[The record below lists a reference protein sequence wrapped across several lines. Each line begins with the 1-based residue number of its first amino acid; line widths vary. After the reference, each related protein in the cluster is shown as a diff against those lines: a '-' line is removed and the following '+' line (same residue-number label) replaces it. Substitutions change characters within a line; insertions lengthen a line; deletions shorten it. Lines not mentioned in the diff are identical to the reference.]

1 MKIEKKF
8 CKCCNSLLNEVI
20 LVKDKKYHFCSNCN
34 SVFLDSE
41 FYLTSENQKDRY
53 LLHNN
58 TLEDAGYKKYLEKFF
73 DEVISFAKS
82 KNHTYLD
89 YGSGPN
95 PCLVELVKQKYSDF
109 EQIDAWDL
117 FFTKDFTP
125 KEDFYSLITCLEVAE
140 HFENPIESFL
150 HIKSLLKKDGL
161 LAVQTQIFYPED
173 DFEKTSKKFATWWYK
188 EDTTHV
194 TFYSKEGLIN
204 CCKNCG
210 LEFLTQINKNLLVF
224 TKKD

>member
-73 DEVISFAKS
+73 DEVISF
-82 KNHTYLD
+82 
-89 YGSGPN
+89 
-95 PCLVELVKQKYSDF
+95 CVV
-109 EQIDAWDL
+109 
-117 FFTKDFTP
+117 
-125 KEDFYSLITCLEVAE
+125 V
-140 HFENPIESFL
+140 
-150 HIKSLLKKDGL
+150 
-161 LAVQTQIFYPED
+161 
-173 DFEKTSKKFATWWYK
+173 
-188 EDTTHV
+188 
-194 TFYSKEGLIN
+194 
-204 CCKNCG
+204 
-210 LEFLTQINKNLLVF
+210 
-224 TKKD
+224 